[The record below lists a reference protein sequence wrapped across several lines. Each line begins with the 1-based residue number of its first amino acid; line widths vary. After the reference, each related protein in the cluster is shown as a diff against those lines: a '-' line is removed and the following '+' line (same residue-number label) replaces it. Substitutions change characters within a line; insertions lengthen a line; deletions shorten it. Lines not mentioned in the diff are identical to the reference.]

1 MKYKALIFDLDGTLL
16 YTLEDLMNS
25 TNYALSKF
33 SYPQRTI
40 KEIQYFIGN
49 GVAVLMKRSAPKNCS
64 EERLNELLAVFKE
77 HYMKH
82 MYDTTKAY
90 VGVVEMLEKLKEMG
104 YKTAIVSNKLDV
116 AVKELD
122 KLYFN
127 GLFDD
132 AIGAPPHAKKPDPYS
147 VYECMKNLKV
157 RPEECI
163 YIGDTDVDLETAHN
177 AGLKCI
183 GVSWGFRGHEFLQNI
198 NCDYIIDNP
207 ADIFNLV

>member
-25 TNYALSKF
+25 TNYSLSKF

-49 GVAVLMKRSAPKNCS
+49 GVAVLMKRSAPEFCS
-64 EERLNELLAVFKE
+64 EERLNELLSIFKE
-77 HYMKH
+77 HYLEH

-90 VGVVEMLEKLKEMG
+90 DGVIEMLINLKKQG
-104 YKTAIVSNKLDV
+104 YKTAIVSNKLDA

-122 KLYFN
+122 KLYFKD
-127 GLFDD
+127 LFDC
-132 AIGAPPHAKKPDPYS
+132 AIGAPPNAKKPNPYS
-147 VYECMKNLKV
+147 VMECMKNLNV
-157 RPEECI
+157 TADECI

-183 GVSWGFRGHEFLQNI
+183 GVSWGFRGREFLQEI

-207 ADIFNLV
+207 SEIFELI